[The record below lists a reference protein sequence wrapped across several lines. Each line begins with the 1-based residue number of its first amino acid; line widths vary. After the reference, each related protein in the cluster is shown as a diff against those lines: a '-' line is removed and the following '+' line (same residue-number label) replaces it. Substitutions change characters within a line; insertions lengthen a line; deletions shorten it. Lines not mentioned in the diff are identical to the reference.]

1 MDVRNER
8 RTVVHLLIVSLCV
21 GLTLAATAGAQN
33 VVVKMATLVPQ
44 GSAWYTTLQEM
55 AQAWQTVSGGRV
67 TLRLYPGGVA
77 GDDGDVVRKMRLGTL
92 EGGVLSSAGLAD
104 VDRSIFAL
112 ELPMGYTDYDE
123 FNAVL
128 DKMSPQLEKIYADKG
143 FVLLAWADAGWVHFF
158 TKSPVRTPDDLK
170 ALKLFAW
177 AGDDFAVELWKS
189 SGFKPVPLPSTEI
202 STALQTGLVSALPT
216 TAQAAVLLQWYTHA
230 KYMTDVN
237 WAVLLGAIVV
247 LRTTWERIPADL
259 RPALLKAAQDAG
271 AKARAQTRE
280 SAVSDVE
287 AMKKR
292 GLTVVHL
299 DAAAL
304 EAWQRAAEGAYPNLR
319 GKYVPAVVFDEALK
333 LRDEYRKGAAGKATR

>member
-1 MDVRNER
+1 VDVRIER
-8 RTVVHLLIVSLCV
+8 RSVVHLLIASLCV
-21 GLTLAATAGAQN
+21 GLALAAPAGAQN
-33 VVVKMATLVPQ
+33 IVVKMATLVPQ
-44 GSAWYTTLQEM
+44 GSDWYTTLQELG
-55 AQAWQTVSGGRV
+55 QKWQEASGGRV

-77 GDDGDVVRKMRLGTL
+77 GDDSDVVRKMRLGTL
-92 EGGVLSSAGLAD
+92 DAGVLTSVGLAD
-104 VDRSIFAL
+104 VDRAVYAL

-128 DKMSPQLEKIYADKG
+128 DKMTPQLEKIYADKG
-143 FVLLAWADAGWVHFF
+143 FVILAWADAGWVHFF
-158 TKSPVRTPDDLK
+158 AKSPVRTPDDLK

-216 TAQAAVLLQWYTHA
+216 TSQAAVLLQWYTHA

-237 WAVLLGAIVV
+237 WAVLLGGIVV
-247 LRTTWERIPADL
+247 SRKSWERIPADL
-259 RPALLKAAQDAG
+259 RPALLKAAQDAC

-280 SAVSDVE
+280 SVVSDVE
-287 AMKKR
+287 AMEKR

-299 DAAAL
+299 DAADID
-304 EAWQRAAEGAYPNLR
+304 AWRRAAEAAYPTLR
-319 GKYVPAVVFDEALK
+319 GKYVPAAEFDEALR